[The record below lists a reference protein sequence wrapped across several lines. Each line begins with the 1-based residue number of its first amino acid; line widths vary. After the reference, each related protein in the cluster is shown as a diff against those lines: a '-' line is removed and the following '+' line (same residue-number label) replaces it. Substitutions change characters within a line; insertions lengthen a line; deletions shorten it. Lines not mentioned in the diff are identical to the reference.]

1 MKILVRGIVG
11 IGLIVVGVTFMIVGG
26 SMGGFKKLNIVD
38 WKTVEINEEIEI
50 DELNKVNI
58 KFSVGELTIKR
69 GDSLRI
75 EGTVFENMFEYDYT
89 DNELNINYS
98 LKDKKLFSGV
108 LNKSFENLE
117 VTLYLPDET
126 YDEFNLDMNVGLLK
140 VNGISADSSKISL
153 GVGEFNFE
161 DMDVGKLN
169 LKTGIGETNFEGK
182 VTDDSSLDSGI
193 GEVNLN
199 ITTGKTNFDFDISN
213 GLGNVKVDN
222 DRKNVKGGLH
232 KSFDVN
238 NGIGAINI
246 KVE

>member
-58 KFSVGELTIKR
+58 KFSVGELTIQR

-161 DMDVGKLN
+161 DMDIGKLN

-182 VTDDSSLDSGI
+182 VTEI
-193 GEVNLN
+193 GRAHV
-199 ITTGKTNFDFDISN
+199 
-213 GLGNVKVDN
+213 
-222 DRKNVKGGLH
+222 
-232 KSFDVN
+232 
-238 NGIGAINI
+238 
-246 KVE
+246 

>member
-58 KFSVGELTIKR
+58 EFSVGELTIKK

-75 EGTVFENMFEYDYT
+75 EGTILENMFEYDYT
-89 DNELNINYS
+89 DHELNINYS

-161 DMDVGKLN
+161 DMDIGKLN

-213 GLGNVKVDN
+213 GIGSVNLDN
-222 DRKNVKGGLH
+222 NRKNVKGGLH

-246 KVE
+246 NVE